1 LIERLESLTSM
12 IGRVE
17 KVLGGI
23 AGEHAGVQLLMT
35 IPGVGIRTAEAVMA
49 YIDDPRRFKRIKAVG
64 SYFGLD
70 PTQDASAKI
79 NRLGH
84 ITGDGPACVRWLTVE
99 AAWQVVRRSEK
110 VRTFFDRIHRG
121 ERERRKIALVATAH
135 YLLRIMLAML
145 RTGEVW
151 RQEAA

>member
-1 LIERLESLTSM
+1 
-12 IGRVE
+12 
-17 KVLGGI
+17 
-23 AGEHAGVQLLMT
+23 
-35 IPGVGIRTAEAVMA
+35 MA

-64 SYFGLD
+64 IYFGLV

-99 AAWQVVRRSEK
+99 AAWQFVRRSKK

-121 ERERRKIALVATAH
+121 ERERRKIALVAAAH

-151 RQEAA
+151 RQMAGKET